1 MRLIV
6 AEKPSVGRD
15 IAGAL
20 GGGRKGKGSVEGD
33 GWTVTWALGHLA
45 ERAPPEGCRGRA
57 RRRWGAGGGGAG
69 RGRPPSR
76 ATVGRLRGR
85 SATSRSSPRPT
96 PTARCTRGGG
106 WRRCPSCLRG
116 SREGGP
122 TRPHGRS

>member
-45 ERAPPEGCRGRA
+45 ALAPPDAYRGA
-57 RRRWGAGGGGAG
+57 SKTPPGGA
-69 RGRPPSR
+69 
-76 ATVGRLRGR
+76 VGRLRGR
-85 SATSRSSPRPT
+85 SAASRSSPRPT

-116 SREGGP
+116 SR
-122 TRPHGRS
+122 